1 LVVFRC
7 EHCGK
12 RFEIDDRYG
21 GRRGRCSQCGQVMR
35 IPPAEAPEAARPH
48 AAADQHKSGRIE
60 TSEEK
65 RSAEPE
71 PAPPFRLSPPEFHP
85 RFGHPVTVDP
95 PRAPISAR
103 PGPSKPVGPEDS
115 VFALEYI
122 DPDVHRPDA
131 HHARARFE
139 LLDDEVD
146 TAGVLPASP
155 EIERGMRALEEFQKD
170 RHGYG
175 GHTMRFFGR
184 RSSGPASWVQVKW
197 RAGVGRML
205 KLLRWV
211 DAWAYLI
218 SVPFVILM
226 IFGMVVENRPF
237 VHLGAVVVVLAN
249 YGRFWADLLAF
260 FVRPYK
266 DGPLQGLAFVFPPY
280 TLYYLTTHWG
290 KMKPIV
296 RRIATSCIP
305 IVLVVLAYAFLPF
318 VNPAAQD
325 TQGFVPKVK
334 AGAEVIRTEIRSDLE
349 TLEGKILPGKPA
361 QN

>member
-1 LVVFRC
+1 
-7 EHCGK
+7 
-12 RFEIDDRYG
+12 
-21 GRRGRCSQCGQVMR
+21 
-35 IPPAEAPEAARPH
+35 
-48 AAADQHKSGRIE
+48 
-60 TSEEK
+60 
-65 RSAEPE
+65 
-71 PAPPFRLSPPEFHP
+71 
-85 RFGHPVTVDP
+85 
-95 PRAPISAR
+95 
-103 PGPSKPVGPEDS
+103 
-115 VFALEYI
+115 
-122 DPDVHRPDA
+122 
-131 HHARARFE
+131 
-139 LLDDEVD
+139 
-146 TAGVLPASP
+146 
-155 EIERGMRALEEFQKD
+155 
-170 RHGYG
+170 
-175 GHTMRFFGR
+175 
-184 RSSGPASWVQVKW
+184 
-197 RAGVGRML
+197 
-205 KLLRWV
+205 
-211 DAWAYLI
+211 
-218 SVPFVILM
+218 
-226 IFGMVVENRPF
+226 VVENRPF